1 MRIGIDGRYIQ
12 DHFPGIGRYTY
23 SLIEALA
30 RVAGDE
36 SFIVLHNPALRNT
49 RYDVAALARYDN
61 VTLVPV
67 DVPTFALA
75 EQTRLPWLV
84 WKLRLDVLHSPYYI
98 KPYLLSCPSVVS
110 LYDLI
115 AARYPQYLPSP
126 WARLAFAITT
136 RLAITT
142 ARLLITLSAASRR
155 DLAELYGVPPER
167 VAVTPLAA
175 DEHFQPIAEAT
186 TLDAVRRKYCL
197 PEHFVLYLGSN
208 KPHKNLVRLVEAWAL
223 ILSPQSSGPNRQS
236 AIGAAHG
243 PPPRGNPQLVIA
255 GHWDPRYPQAQ
266 QKATES
272 GLEENVRFLG
282 DVSEADL
289 PALYNLAAIFAFPSL
304 YEGFGLPPLEAMA
317 CGTPVVC
324 ANTSSLP
331 EVVGDAALLFDPLDV
346 QAMAATIAQALSY
359 ADLRAALRARGLAR
373 ARLFSWGQVA
383 RETLAAYRETAG
395 SN

>member
-23 SLIEALA
+23 SLIRALA
-30 RVAGDE
+30 QVASDD

-49 RYDVAALARYDN
+49 RYDVAALARHAN
-61 VTLVPV
+61 VTLVPL
-67 DVPTFALA
+67 DVPTFSTA
-75 EQTRLPWLV
+75 EQTRLPWV
-84 WKLRLDVLHSPYYI
+84 VRRLRLDVLHSPYYI
-98 KPYLLSCPSVVS
+98 KPYLLPCPSVVS

-115 AARYPQYLPSP
+115 SARYPEYLPSP
-126 WARLAFAITT
+126 WARLAFAATT

-142 ARLLITLSAASRR
+142 ARRLITLSAASRR

-167 VAVTPLAA
+167 VTVTPLAA
-175 DEHFQPIAEAT
+175 DERFQPIAEAKI
-186 TLDAVRRKYCL
+186 LEAVRRKYDL
-197 PEHFVLYLGSN
+197 PERFVLYLGSN
-208 KPHKNLVRLVEAWAL
+208 KPHKNLVRLVEAWFQVSRSKFQVATA
-223 ILSPQSSGPNRQS
+223 SDVK
-236 AIGAAHG
+236 
-243 PPPRGNPQLVIA
+243 RGTWNLKLVLA

-266 QKATES
+266 QKATEL
-272 GLEENVRFLG
+272 GLGEAVRFLG

-289 PALYNLAAIFAFPSL
+289 PALYNLATVFAFPSL

-346 QAMAATIAQALSY
+346 PAMAATIAQALSD
-359 ADLRAALRARGLAR
+359 ASLRAALRARGLAR
-373 ARLFSWGQVA
+373 ARLFSWERTA
-383 RETLAAYRETAG
+383 RETLAVYREAG
-395 SN
+395 GR

>member
-30 RVAGDE
+30 QVAGDE

-49 RYDVAALARYDN
+49 RYDLAALARHPN

-75 EQTRLPWLV
+75 EQVRLSWLV
-84 WKLRLDVLHSPYYI
+84 RRLRLDVLHSPYYI
-98 KPYLLSCPSVVS
+98 KPYLLPCTSVVS

-115 AARYPQYLPSP
+115 ATRYPQYLPSS
-126 WARLAFAITT
+126 WARLAFAVTT
-136 RLAITT
+136 RLAIAT
-142 ARLLITLSAASRR
+142 ARRLVTLSAASRR
-155 DLAELYGVPPER
+155 DLVELYGVPPER

-175 DEHFQPIAEAT
+175 DERFRPIADVT
-186 TLDAVRRKYCL
+186 TLEAVRRKYGL
-197 PEHFVLYLGSN
+197 PEYFVLYLGSN
-208 KPHKNLVRLVEAWAL
+208 KPHKNLGRLVEAWAQFRNSKFE
-223 ILSPQSSGPNRQS
+223 IRS
-236 AIGAAHG
+236 
-243 PPPRGNPQLVIA
+243 LVVA
-255 GHWDPRYPQAQ
+255 GHWDSRYPQAQ
-266 QKATES
+266 QKATEL
-272 GLEENVRFLG
+272 GLGEAVRFLG

-289 PALYNLAAIFAFPSL
+289 PALYNLATVFAFPSL

-346 QAMAATIAQALSY
+346 PALAAALAQALSD
-359 ADLRAALRARGLAR
+359 ADLRTALHARGLAR
-373 ARLFSWGQVA
+373 ARLFSWERTA
-383 RETLAAYRETAG
+383 RETLAVYRQAVG
-395 SN
+395 NR

>member
-23 SLIEALA
+23 SLIGALA
-30 RVAGDE
+30 QVAGDE

-49 RYDVAALARYDN
+49 RYDLAALARHPN

-67 DVPTFALA
+67 NVPTFSTA
-75 EQTRLPWLV
+75 EQTRLPWIV
-84 WKLRLDVLHSPYYI
+84 RRLRLDVLHSPYYI
-98 KPYLLSCPSVVS
+98 KPYLLPCPSVVS

-115 AARYPQYLPSP
+115 AARYPQYLPSS
-126 WARLAFAITT
+126 WARLAFAVTT

-142 ARLLITLSAASRR
+142 ARRLITLSAASRR

-175 DEHFQPIAEAT
+175 DEHFRPMGEMAALEN
-186 TLDAVRRKYCL
+186 VRRKYAL

-208 KPHKNLVRLVEAWAL
+208 KPHKNLVRLIQAWFL
-223 ILSPQSSGPNRQS
+223 VLSPQSSVPNRQS
-236 AIGAAHG
+236 AI
-243 PPPRGNPQLVIA
+243 GNPQLVIA

-266 QKATES
+266 QKAAEL
-272 GLEENVRFLG
+272 GLEESVRFLG

-289 PALYNLAAIFAFPSL
+289 PALYNLATVFAFPSL

-346 QAMAATIAQALSY
+346 PALAAALAQALGDAS
-359 ADLRAALRARGLAR
+359 LQAALRPRGLAR
-373 ARLFSWGQVA
+373 ARLFSWERTA
-383 RETLAAYRETAG
+383 KETLAVYREVAG
-395 SN
+395 R

>member
-23 SLIEALA
+23 SLIRALA
-30 RVAGDE
+30 QVASDD

-49 RYDVAALARYDN
+49 RYDVAALARHAN

-67 DVPTFALA
+67 DVPTFSTA
-75 EQTRLPWLV
+75 EQTRLPWIV
-84 WKLRLDVLHSPYYI
+84 RRLRLDVLHSPYYI
-98 KPYLLSCPSVVS
+98 KPYLLPCPSVVS

-115 AARYPQYLPSP
+115 SARYPEYLPSP
-126 WARLAFAITT
+126 WARRAFAATT

-142 ARLLITLSAASRR
+142 ARRLITLSAASRR
-155 DLAELYGVPPER
+155 DLVELYGVPPER
-167 VAVTPLAA
+167 VTVTPLAA
-175 DEHFQPIAEAT
+175 DERFQPIAEAKI
-186 TLDAVRRKYCL
+186 LEAVRRKYDL
-197 PEHFVLYLGSN
+197 PERFVLYLGSN
-208 KPHKNLVRLVEAWAL
+208 KPHKNLVRLIQVWSL
-223 ILSPQSSGPNRQS
+223 VLSPQSSVPNLQS
-236 AIGAAHG
+236 AIC
-243 PPPRGNPQLVIA
+243 NLQLVVA

-266 QKATES
+266 QKATEL
-272 GLEENVRFLG
+272 GLGEAVRFLG

-289 PALYNLAAIFAFPSL
+289 PALYNLATVFAFPSL

-346 QAMAATIAQALSY
+346 QAMAATIAQALSD
-359 ADLRAALRARGLAR
+359 ASLRAALRARGLAR
-373 ARLFSWGQVA
+373 ARLFSWERTA
-383 RETLAAYRETAG
+383 RETLAAYREAVG
-395 SN
+395 R

>member
-23 SLIEALA
+23 SLIGALA
-30 RVAGDE
+30 QVASDD

-49 RYDVAALARYDN
+49 RYDLAALARHPN

-67 DVPTFALA
+67 NVPAFSTA
-75 EQTRLPWLV
+75 EQTQLPWV
-84 WKLRLDVLHSPYYI
+84 VRRLRLDVLHSPYYI
-98 KPYLLSCPSVVS
+98 KPYLLPCPSVVS

-115 AARYPQYLPSP
+115 SARYPEYLPSP
-126 WARLAFAITT
+126 WARLAFAATT

-142 ARLLITLSAASRR
+142 ARRLITLSAASRR
-155 DLAELYGVPPER
+155 DLAELYGVPLER

-175 DEHFQPIAEAT
+175 DERFQPIAEAKI
-186 TLDAVRRKYCL
+186 LEAVRRKYDL
-197 PEHFVLYLGSN
+197 PERFVLYLGSN
-208 KPHKNLVRLVEAWAL
+208 KLHKNLVRLVKAWSL
-223 ILSPQSSGPNRQS
+223 VLSPQSPIGNRQ
-236 AIGAAHG
+236 
-243 PPPRGNPQLVIA
+243 LVVA

-266 QKATES
+266 QKATEL
-272 GLEENVRFLG
+272 GLGEAVRFLG

-289 PALYNLAAIFAFPSL
+289 PALYNLATVFAFPSL

-346 QAMAATIAQALSY
+346 PAMAATIAQALSD
-359 ADLRAALRARGLAR
+359 ASLRAALRARGLTR
-373 ARLFSWGQVA
+373 ARLFSWERTA
-383 RETLAAYRETAG
+383 RETLATYREAVG
-395 SN
+395 R

>member
-30 RVAGDE
+30 QVAGDE

-49 RYDVAALARYDN
+49 RYDVAALTRHPN
-61 VTLVPV
+61 ITLVPV

-75 EQTRLPWLV
+75 EQTRLPWIV
-84 WKLRLDVLHSPYYI
+84 RRLRLDVLHPPYYI
-98 KPYLLSCPSVVS
+98 KPYLLPCPSVVS

-136 RLAITT
+136 RLAIAT
-142 ARLLITLSAASRR
+142 ARRLITLSAASQR
-155 DLAELYGVPPER
+155 DLVELYGVPPER

-175 DEHFQPIAEAT
+175 DTCFRPIEEAT
-186 TLDAVRRKYCL
+186 TLEAMRRKYAL

-208 KPHKNLVRLVEAWAL
+208 KPHKNLVRLIEAWAKFRTSNFE
-223 ILSPQSSGPNRQS
+223 IRS
-236 AIGAAHG
+236 
-243 PPPRGNPQLVIA
+243 LVIA

-266 QKATES
+266 QSAVEL
-272 GLEENVRFLG
+272 GLGDAVRFLS

-289 PALYNLAAIFAFPSL
+289 PALYNLATVFAFPSL

-346 QAMAATIAQALSY
+346 PAMAGAIAQGLSD
-359 ADLRAALRARGLAR
+359 ADLRTALRARGLAR
-373 ARLFSWGQVA
+373 ARLFSWERTA
-383 RETLAAYRETAG
+383 RETLAVYREAAG
-395 SN
+395 SG

>member
-30 RVAGDE
+30 QVASDD
-36 SFIVLHNPALRNT
+36 SFIVLHNPARRNT
-49 RYDVAALARYDN
+49 RYDVAALARHAN

-75 EQTRLPWLV
+75 EQTRLPWV
-84 WKLRLDVLHSPYYI
+84 VRRLRLDVLHSPYYI
-98 KPYLLSCPSVVS
+98 KPYLLPCPSVVS

-115 AARYPQYLPSP
+115 AARYPEYLPSS
-126 WARLAFAITT
+126 WARLVFAITT

-142 ARLLITLSAASRR
+142 ARRLITLSAASRR
-155 DLAELYGVPPER
+155 DLVELYGVPPAR

-186 TLDAVRRKYCL
+186 ILEAVRRKYAL

-208 KPHKNLVRLVEAWAL
+208 KPHKNLARLIQAWSL
-223 ILSPQSSGPNRQS
+223 ILSPQSSAPNRQS

-243 PPPRGNPQLVIA
+243 PPPRGNRQLVIA

-266 QKATES
+266 QRATEL
-272 GLEENVRFLG
+272 GLEESVRFLG

-289 PALYNLAAIFAFPSL
+289 PALYNLATIFAFPSL

-331 EVVGDAALLFDPLDV
+331 EVVGEAALLFDPLDL
-346 QAMAATIAQALSY
+346 QAMAATIAQALSD
-359 ADLRAALRARGLAR
+359 ASLRAALGARGLAR
-373 ARLFSWGQVA
+373 ARLFSWERTA
-383 RETLAAYRETAG
+383 RETLAVYREAMG
-395 SN
+395 NR

>member
-23 SLIEALA
+23 NLIEGLA
-30 RVAGDE
+30 RVAPAE
-36 SFIVLHNPALRNT
+36 TFLVLTNPALRNT
-49 RYDVAALARYDN
+49 RYDVVALARHLN
-61 VTLVPV
+61 VTLVPL
-67 DVPTFALA
+67 DVPTFSAA
-75 EQTRLPWLV
+75 EQTRLPWIV
-84 WKLRLDVLHSPYYI
+84 RRLRLDVLHSPYYI
-98 KPYLLSCPSVVS
+98 KPYLLPCPSVVS

-115 AARYPQYLPSP
+115 AARYPQYLPSS
-126 WARLAFAITT
+126 WARLAFAVTT

-142 ARLLITLSAASRR
+142 ARRLLTLSEASRR
-155 DLAELYGVPPER
+155 DLVELYGVPPGR

-175 DEHFQPIAEAT
+175 DERYRPSAEAA
-186 TLDAVRRKYCL
+186 TLEAVRRKYVL
-197 PEHFVLYLGSN
+197 PECFVLYLGSN
-208 KPHKNLVRLVEAWAL
+208 KPHKNLVRLVEAWAKVQ
-223 ILSPQSSGPNRQS
+223 ITVADCQIANR
-236 AIGAAHG
+236 
-243 PPPRGNPQLVIA
+243 QLVIA

-266 QKATES
+266 QRVAEL
-272 GLEENVRFLG
+272 GLEDGVRFLG

-289 PALYNLAAIFAFPSL
+289 PALYNLATVFAFPSL

-346 QAMAATIAQALSY
+346 PAMAAAIAQALSD

-373 ARLFSWGQVA
+373 ARLFSWEHTA
-383 RETLAAYRETAG
+383 RETLATYREAAG
-395 SN
+395 SR

>member
-23 SLIEALA
+23 SLIRALA
-30 RVAGDE
+30 QVASDD

-49 RYDVAALARYDN
+49 RYDVAALARHPN

-67 DVPTFALA
+67 DVPTFSTA
-75 EQTRLPWLV
+75 EQTRLPWFV
-84 WKLRLDVLHSPYYI
+84 RRLRLDVLHSPYYI
-98 KPYLLSCPSVVS
+98 KPYLLPCPSVVS

-115 AARYPQYLPSP
+115 SARYPQYLPSP
-126 WARLAFAITT
+126 WARLAFAATT

-142 ARLLITLSAASRR
+142 ARRLITLSAASRR

-167 VAVTPLAA
+167 VTVTPLAS
-175 DEHFQPIAEAT
+175 DEHFRPIE
-186 TLDAVRRKYCL
+186 DVAVLETMRRKYAL
-197 PEHFVLYLGSN
+197 PERFVLYLGSN
-208 KPHKNLVRLVEAWAL
+208 KPHKNLVRLVKAWSL
-223 ILSPQSSGPNRQS
+223 VLSPQSPVPNRQS
-236 AIGAAHG
+236 AIGN
-243 PPPRGNPQLVIA
+243 RQLVVA

-266 QKATES
+266 QKATEL
-272 GLEENVRFLG
+272 GLGEAVRFLG
-282 DVSEADL
+282 DVAEADL
-289 PALYNLAAIFAFPSL
+289 PALYNLATVFAFPSL

-346 QAMAATIAQALSY
+346 QAMAATIAQALSD
-359 ADLRAALRARGLAR
+359 ASLRAALRARGLAR
-373 ARLFSWGQVA
+373 ARLFSWERTA
-383 RETLAAYRETAG
+383 RETLATYREAVG
-395 SN
+395 R